1 MSSKQ
6 YWIGTVVVVEWP
18 LTLLDGTP
26 VDDAT
31 VAGTVTKPDGT
42 TAAMTV
48 TTPAADSGDP
58 YRLTYDP
65 TTGGL
70 HAYRI
75 TAAGSVDDAD
85 EGTFIVRPSLTGAL
99 PITVDPSTPTGMIR
113 LLISDVDV
121 ANPVFTDVE
130 IEGFYRFE
138 ASNVRM
144 AAAQALDTMASN
156 EAMVSKV
163 IRTLDLQVDGT
174 KVAAELRARA
184 ATLRAT
190 AADYLPDGTLFGMG
204 IVDFRPEDWLRGS
217 AELAEPSLTTGYWP
231 E

>member
-6 YWIGTVVVVEWP
+6 YWIGTVAVVEWP
-18 LTLLDGTP
+18 LTQLDGTP

-31 VAGTVTKPDGT
+31 VTGTVTKPDGT

-48 TTPAADSGDP
+48 VDPAPDSGDP
-58 YRLTYDP
+58 YRLAFDP
-65 TTGGL
+65 TTAGL

-85 EGTFIVRPSLTGAL
+85 EGTFIVRPSLTGA
-99 PITVDPSTPTGMIR
+99 PTITTDPSTPTGMIR

-121 ANPVFTDVE
+121 ASPVFSDVE
-130 IEGFYRFE
+130 IGGFYRFE
-138 ASNVRM
+138 ASNVRL
-144 AAAQALDTMASN
+144 AAAQALETMASN

-204 IVDFRPEDWLRGS
+204 VVDFRPEDWWSGG
-217 AELAEPSLTTGYWP
+217 AELAESPPTSGYWP